1 MVGWQHRVSGQELA
15 QTPGHGEGQGGLA
28 CCGSW
33 GRKELYMTERL
44 YWTEFIMSLLGM
56 KYIYD
61 KPTKELLDYKTE
73 SMKLKLYLNQLL
85 KCVTTVDNQRLGSNY

>member
-1 MVGWQHRVSGQELA
+1 
-15 QTPGHGEGQGGLA
+15 
-28 CCGSW
+28 
-33 GRKELYMTERL
+33 MTERL
-44 YWTEFIMSLLGM
+44 YWTEFIMFLLGM

-61 KPTKELLDYKTE
+61 KPTKGLLDYKTE